1 MSDVKKNRIEYLR
14 AIYTKAKEQDPVNPI
29 SLRFGL
35 SKYGKLVDGHV
46 ELNENES
53 GGYMIGETLGLTK
66 TEVDAIV
73 IHYCSL
79 ERQYLSSGLG
89 MRMVGITQRGIDYLE
104 HLDEQPES
112 ATAFTSNVINISG
125 VENSAFQ
132 FQQGTEGSSQQQ
144 HAEISTNDFNKFCE
158 LIETDLKSAKITEAI
173 KTEILEEL
181 EYAKK
186 QHTRKR
192 PIVEQLKNIGGFI
205 KKIGIGVFTSLAA
218 SPLFEIIK
226 PHIGLD

>member
-1 MSDVKKNRIEYLR
+1 MCLLGCIILFCKFGSQNSQMNFVYMQWHMLNVHCRNGKRFWLLFVRYN
-14 AIYTKAKEQDPVNPI
+14 PVC
-29 SLRFGL
+29 
-35 SKYGKLVDGHV
+35 DH
-46 ELNENES
+46 
-53 GGYMIGETLGLTK
+53 
-66 TEVDAIV
+66 
-73 IHYCSL
+73 
-79 ERQYLSSGLG
+79 
-89 MRMVGITQRGIDYLE
+89 IDYLE
-104 HLDEQPES
+104 DLGEQPET
-112 ATAFTSNVINISG
+112 ATAFTSNMINISG
-125 VENSAFQ
+125 VETSAFQ

-158 LIETDLKSAKITEAI
+158 LIETDLKSARITEAI

-186 QHTRKR
+186 QHNRKG